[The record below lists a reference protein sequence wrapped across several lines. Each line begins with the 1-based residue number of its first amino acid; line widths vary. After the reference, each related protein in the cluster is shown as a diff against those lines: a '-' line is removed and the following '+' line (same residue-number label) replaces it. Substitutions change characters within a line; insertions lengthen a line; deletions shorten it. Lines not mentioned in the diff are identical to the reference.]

1 MPFSSAIIGPRPSV
15 WSSGSRL
22 RSLNLVLRSSI
33 SPAALATGST
43 TPTNEDVAHTIL
55 QQKSAAG
62 ALQTFRWASRLA
74 SFRHDACTY
83 RALIRALVSFR
94 RFDNA
99 KEILAEIPAATGRPP
114 DDDTFIAIVRGLG
127 RAGMSREA
135 VKVADLLTAPAFGI
149 KNPSIK
155 VFNSILNV
163 LVGENIDLARD
174 FYRVKMMGSGV
185 RGDDYTFGILM
196 KGLCRTNRIAEGFK
210 LLILFKSSG
219 LAPNPV
225 IYNTLI
231 HALCRNGKVGRARS
245 LMSEMGCPND
255 VTFNIM
261 ISAYCGEGNYLQ
273 AMVML
278 EKCFDLGY
286 IPDVVAVTKI
296 VDILCNEA
304 RFSEA
309 VEILN
314 RVEDKGGVVDVVA
327 YNTLIEG
334 FCRVGKPSVGQ
345 RAVKE
350 MEAKGC
356 LPNLRTYN
364 SLISGFCA
372 ARDIDSAIDL
382 LGEMKEDQINPDFN
396 TYDTIIRGFCT
407 VGRVDE
413 GYKFLRTMEEQR
425 GELGKRIGPY
435 NSIIYGLYREKRL
448 CEAQEFLE
456 KMGEYFPR
464 SVGRH
469 KKISSLCQ
477 KESFEEAMKVYE
489 QMVGEGGTPSVLAY
503 ASLIDGLCREKNTRE
518 AFNLMN
524 EMIQRGY
531 APVVSTFNS
540 LIRGFC
546 REGKS
551 MSAVKLL
558 EEMITRGC
566 SPDSG
571 SYTPIIETL
580 CRQENLHKAF
590 HLLDEMA
597 GNDLPPD
604 QTVWETLVNSL
615 SRSPPWMENQRG
627 VHKIME
633 DVLCQS

>member
-255 VTFNIM
+255 
-261 ISAYCGEGNYLQ
+261 GNYLQ

-334 FCRVGKPSVGQ
+334 FCRVGKPRLS
-345 RAVKE
+345 
-350 MEAKGC
+350 
-356 LPNLRTYN
+356 PNLRTYN

-413 GYKFLRTMEEQR
+413 GTR
-425 GELGKRIGPY
+425 ELGKRIGPY

-503 ASLIDGLCREKNTRE
+503 ASLIDGLCREKNT
-518 AFNLMN
+518 
-524 EMIQRGY
+524 QGY

-597 GNDLPPD
+597 GNDLPLIR
-604 QTVWETLVNSL
+604 QCGSL
-615 SRSPPWMENQRG
+615 WSTP
-627 VHKIME
+627 
-633 DVLCQS
+633 

>member
-1 MPFSSAIIGPRPSV
+1 MPFSSAIIRPRRSV
-15 WSSGSRL
+15 WSSGSHL
-22 RSLNLVLRSSI
+22 RCLSLVLRSSF
-33 SPAALATGST
+33 SPAALATSSA
-43 TPTNEDVAHTIL
+43 TPTNEDVAHIIL

-62 ALQTFRWASRLA
+62 ALETFRWASRIP
-74 SFRHDACTY
+74 SFHHDACTY

-94 RFDNA
+94 RFGTA

-127 RAGMSREA
+127 RAGMTREA
-135 VKVADLLTAPAFGI
+135 VKVADLVMAPAFGI
-149 KNPSIK
+149 KTPSIK

-174 FYRVKMMGSGV
+174 FYREKMMGSRL

-210 LLILFKSSG
+210 LLMQFKSSG

-245 LMSEMGCPND
+245 LMSEMDCPND

-278 EKCFDLGY
+278 EKCFDLGF

-345 RAVKE
+345 RVVKE

-382 LGEMKEDQINPDFN
+382 FGEMKEDQINPDFN
-396 TYDTIIRGFCT
+396 TYDTIIRGFCS

-413 GYKFLRTMEEQR
+413 GYKFLRAMEEQR
-425 GELGKRIGPY
+425 GDLGKRIGPY

-456 KMGEYFPR
+456 KMEEYFPR
-464 SVGRH
+464 SVDRH
-469 KKISSLCQ
+469 KNICSLC
-477 KESFEEAMKVYE
+477 EEGSFEEAMKVYE
-489 QMVGEGGTPSVLAY
+489 QMIGEGGSPSVLAFVG
-503 ASLIDGLCREKNTRE
+503 LIDGLCQVKNTRE

-531 APVVSTFNS
+531 VPVVSTFNS
-540 LIRGFC
+540 LICGFC

-558 EEMITRGC
+558 EEMVSRGC
-566 SPDSG
+566 SPDSA
-571 SYTPIIETL
+571 SYSPLIETL

-590 HLLDEMA
+590 HLLMEMA
-597 GNDLPPD
+597 GKDMSPD
-604 QTVWETLVNSL
+604 QIVWDSLVNSL
-615 SRSPPWMENQRG
+615 ARSPPWMENQHA
-627 VHKIME
+627 VHKKME
-633 DVLCQS
+633 EVLCQS

>member
-62 ALQTFRWASRLA
+62 ALQTFRWASGLPRDPRRD
-74 SFRHDACTY
+74 SRRH
-83 RALIRALVSFR
+83 R
-94 RFDNA
+94 
-99 KEILAEIPAATGRPP
+99 PAA

-185 RGDDYTFGILM
+185 RGPLP
-196 KGLCRTNRIAEGFK
+196 TNRIAEGFK

-261 ISAYCGEGNYLQ
+261 IS
-273 AMVML
+273 
-278 EKCFDLGY
+278 KCFDLGY

-314 RVEDKGGVVDVVA
+314 RVEDKGEFLQGG
-327 YNTLIEG
+327 E
-334 FCRVGKPSVGQ
+334 PSVGQ

-413 GYKFLRTMEEQR
+413 EGSLGRESDLTTASYMGYTGEETVR
-425 GELGKRIGPY
+425 STGVSGED
-435 NSIIYGLYREKRL
+435 
-448 CEAQEFLE
+448 
-456 KMGEYFPR
+456 GEYFPR

-590 HLLDEMA
+590 HLLDEM
-597 GNDLPPD
+597 
-604 QTVWETLVNSL
+604 TLVNSL